1 MKSVIRAVL
10 QLALFTSVGCCVS
23 GTFALDQD
31 PTDTKQSAKRQP
43 GSAAAPIF
51 IKKLTTEEERA
62 ASAEEEKERKKKLEI
77 DSETLNVA
85 KEARVAAQD
94 AARYAGY
101 GLLIAFAAAFIA
113 FLQWRMF
120 WRQLFLMRASNRL
133 AMKSAVTSEIA
144 AKSALEN
151 VRLTEK
157 QFVTSHRPWIKVKV
171 TLASDLK
178 RDNSGKWSIVF
189 NFHMTNIGNVPA
201 QCVWPHADLYGD
213 EGFATQLL
221 IAQKMLAE
229 AFVPGVTIGKTIFP
243 GDDAEHKATLTII
256 EGGPLDRHKEVL
268 GEKFIPT
275 LFVVGSVHYKSTFE
289 DTPHRTGFI
298 RELGYHDKLGNK
310 ITSIPVCES
319 TSQEN
324 LVLFRHVAGDG
335 HID

>member
-1 MKSVIRAVL
+1 MKSVMRAIL
-10 QLALFTSVGCCVS
+10 QFALFTSVGWCVS
-23 GTFALDQD
+23 GALALDQK
-31 PTDTKQSAKRQP
+31 PTGTKQSAKQQP
-43 GSAAAPIF
+43 GSEAAPIF

-77 DSETLNVA
+77 DSETLKVA

-94 AARYAGY
+94 AARYARY
-101 GLLIAFAAAFIA
+101 GLLIASAAAVIA
-113 FLQWRMF
+113 FLQWLMF
-120 WRQLFLMRASNRL
+120 WKQLSLMDRSNQA
-133 AMKSAVTSEIA
+133 AMISAA
-144 AKSALEN
+144 AAENAAQSALEN
-151 VRLTEK
+151 VRLAEK
-157 QFVTSHRPWIKVKV
+157 QFVASHRPWIKVQV

-178 RDNSGKWSIVF
+178 RDSSGKWSITF
-189 NFHMTNIGNVPA
+189 NFHMTNIGNTPA

-213 EGFATQLL
+213 EGFVTELL
-221 IAQKMLAE
+221 TAQKTLAE

-243 GDDAEHKATLTII
+243 EDDAEHKATLTING
-256 EGGPLDRHKEVL
+256 GGPLDRHKEIL

-298 RELGYHDKLGNK
+298 RELGYHDKIGNK

-319 TSQEN
+319 TAQEN
-324 LVLFRHVAGDG
+324 LLLIHHVSGDG